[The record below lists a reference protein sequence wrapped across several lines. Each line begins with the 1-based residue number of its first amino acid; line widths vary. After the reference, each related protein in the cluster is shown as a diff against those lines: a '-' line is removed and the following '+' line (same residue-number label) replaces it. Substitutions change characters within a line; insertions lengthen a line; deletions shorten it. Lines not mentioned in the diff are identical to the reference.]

1 MKTAT
6 WNSNYKVE
14 TGVGT
19 VGEAD
24 SEGRIQIEFND
35 EPDLPKYMTI
45 TPIWETLTDGTRTTS
60 YTVSTT
66 RNGNGDYLA
75 KPMGDTLHAI
85 VDGRRYRI
93 NLQ

>member
-24 SEGRIQIEFND
+24 SEGKIQIGFND

-45 TPIWETLTDGTRTTS
+45 TPI
-60 YTVSTT
+60 
-66 RNGNGDYLA
+66 
-75 KPMGDTLHAI
+75 
-85 VDGRRYRI
+85 
-93 NLQ
+93 